1 MSLSQGKY
9 PCHIIPIKQGVLVSF
24 EIDLDRVKPIKIV
37 ILNQLTPILKVDIE
51 QLGGNTI

>member
-24 EIDLDRVKPIKIV
+24 EIDLDRVKPIKII
-37 ILNQLTPILKVDIE
+37 ILNHLTPIMKVDIE